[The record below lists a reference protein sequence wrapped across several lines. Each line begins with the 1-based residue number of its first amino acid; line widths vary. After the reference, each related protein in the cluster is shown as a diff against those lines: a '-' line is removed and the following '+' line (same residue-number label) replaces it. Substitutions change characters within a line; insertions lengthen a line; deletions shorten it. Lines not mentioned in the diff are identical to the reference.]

1 MSGAFVEDNLIRLAD
16 VTSTKESAT
25 SELRRSAQNGC
36 WYLAVSRRGT
46 SQARLDRTSCA
57 YRRYPSGNW
66 RCSQRRRGIRGC
78 PCQRVAYRTRMEFSN
93 RVMLSLSVRPDPFRL
108 ASAASHRCFLP
119 LRLTSSNNPFS
130 SIRTFRVMRLWH
142 VALGMGYVA
151 SLWLVISKPL
161 GWHPLR

>member
-16 VTSTKESAT
+16 VTSTKEPAS

-46 SQARLDRTSCA
+46 SQARLDRSSCA

-78 PCQRVAYRTRMEFSN
+78 PRQRVAYRTRMESSTRLMPSFSA
-93 RVMLSLSVRPDPFRL
+93 RPDPFRL
-108 ASAASHRCFLP
+108 ASAASHRCSLP
-119 LRLTSSNNPFS
+119 LRLTSSNNLFG
-130 SIRTFRVMRLWH
+130 SIRPFCAMPLWH

-151 SLWLVISKPL
+151 SLWLVMSKPL